1 MRISIAA
8 LAALTLFPGHSSWGQ
23 GRLVLAPGTHIR
35 YSLSAGE
42 RAVEAE
48 VIVQRGDSLW
58 LRSFQTG
65 QRLALALPDLSR
77 LDTSRGR
84 DRHTLR
90 GAGIGLLGGV
100 ALGAAVG
107 YHYGNPCSGNLCDSP
122 RGQTVRGGVILGGLL
137 GAGVGAIFGS
147 SQKSDRWESVP
158 LTVGEVRS
166 GAPPVVACDVY
177 GKRTVAINV
186 CSSVLR

>member
-23 GRLVLAPGTHIR
+23 GHLVLAPGTHIR

-58 LRSFQTG
+58 LRSLQTG
-65 QRLALALPDLSR
+65 RRLAVALPDLSR

-90 GAGIGLLGGV
+90 GAGIGLLGG
-100 ALGAAVG
+100 AAAPDNRREPWRLAARQRRAFV
-107 YHYGNPCSGNLCDSP
+107 SFVSSWFLFNLFLPGSRRSP
-122 RGQTVRGGVILGGLL
+122 G
-137 GAGVGAIFGS
+137 
-147 SQKSDRWESVP
+147 
-158 LTVGEVRS
+158 
-166 GAPPVVACDVY
+166 
-177 GKRTVAINV
+177 
-186 CSSVLR
+186 